1 MPNTALDAAH
11 KVLDDIR
18 RRFAEIFYPA
28 QPRDLNCTFSA
39 GVVQLDE
46 TLDALTMASAADEA
60 LYRAK
65 HAGRNCVVRVDP

>member
-11 KVLDDIR
+11 KVLDEIR
-18 RRFAEIFYPA
+18 RRFAEILYPA
-28 QPRDLNCTFSA
+28 QPRDLQCTFSA

-46 TLDALTMASAADEA
+46 GLDALTMASAADEA

-65 HAGRNCVVRVDP
+65 HAGRNCVVRVEP